1 MTETELE
8 ADIHATIPLTRAM
21 QLRVLA
27 FDGNSLRLYA
37 PLAPN
42 VNDKGCAFGGS
53 LASVLTLAAWGLARM
68 ALQRAGLV
76 ADVYVQ
82 DSTIE
87 YLAPVWSDFDAL
99 ASVVGEDSLE
109 AFVARFAERG
119 KARLSIV
126 AVANDGGAP
135 ATRLTGRFVALRKA

>member
-1 MTETELE
+1 MTESELQ

-21 QLRVLA
+21 QLRVLT
-27 FDGNSLRLYA
+27 FDGSSLRLHA

-42 VNDKGCAFGGS
+42 INDKGCAFGGS

-68 ALQRAGLV
+68 ALQRAGFA

-82 DSTIE
+82 DSTLE
-87 YLAPVWSDFDAL
+87 YLAPIWSDFDAV
-99 ASVVGEDSLE
+99 ARVAGEDSLD

-126 AVANDGGAP
+126 ALANDGDVV